1 MLELARAFNALI
13 VSLVNGGAAAA
24 NEALHSMRNDWPL
37 LVFEGSGRFA
47 DELSAAMRNPTL
59 DTSAAIREI
68 ARSGHAKLFSIDEPS
83 AELRKQLQQILSAG

>member
-1 MLELARAFNALI
+1 
-13 VSLVNGGAAAA
+13 
-24 NEALHSMRNDWPL
+24 
-37 LVFEGSGRFA
+37 
-47 DELSAAMRNPTL
+47 MRNPTL